1 MKLGKAS
8 LLAVCALTLGG
19 IAFAQ
24 QDHRHDRHGG
34 TGSTNPQC
42 APALK
47 ATKQAATQLDQCVNQ
62 WKRDRKPG
70 DHQPSDNCSNEYN
83 NFSTAIGN
91 EGTNCTPA
99 S

>member
-1 MKLGKAS
+1 MIRMS
-8 LLAVCALTLGG
+8 FLAVCVM
-19 IAFAQ
+19 FAATSAKAE
-24 QDHRHDRHGG
+24 DHHHHGKG
-34 TGSTNPQC
+34 TGSSNPAC
-42 APALK
+42 GPALQ
-47 ATKQAATQLDQCVNQ
+47 ATRQAANALDQCVNA

-70 DHQPSDNCSNEYN
+70 DHQPTDNCSNEMT